1 MAAGIQELTGT
12 DRRSAGQG
20 ERPSPSVRAAVL
32 GSPISHS
39 LSPALHTAAYAAL
52 GLTWWRYEAIECDE
66 VGLPAILD
74 RCGPDWA
81 GLSLTMP
88 LKRTVLP
95 LLDRVEP
102 LAMQVGCANTVVFAA
117 AQRLGY
123 NTDVAGLV
131 GALAEHGIRTLRES
145 ARPVLIIGAGAT
157 ACAALA
163 AVRELG
169 EHSVT
174 VSVRDANRAEGLLGA
189 AARLGMTVAFAPYEP
204 RRLDNARLVISTVPA
219 GAADIFAQNFPAL
232 ASPPQAVLDVVYHP
246 WPTALA
252 VAARQAGAVLISGF
266 DLLLHQAARQVE
278 LMTDRLAP
286 IEAMRQAGLAV
297 LAARAASS

>member
-1 MAAGIQELTGT
+1 MEAGVRGLTGT
-12 DRRSAGQG
+12 DRR
-20 ERPSPSVRAAVL
+20 SVRAAVL

-52 GLTWWRYEAIECDE
+52 GLTWWRYDAIECDE
-66 VGLPAILD
+66 AGLSALLD
-74 RCGPDWA
+74 GCGPDWA

-102 LAMQVGCANTVVFAA
+102 LATQVGCANTVVFAA

-123 NTDVAGLV
+123 NTDVAGIV
-131 GALAEHGIRTLRES
+131 GALGEHGIGKQN
-145 ARPVLIIGAGAT
+145 PVGPALIIGGGAT

-163 AVRELG
+163 ALSQLG
-169 EHSVT
+169 EKSV
-174 VSVRDANRAEGLLGA
+174 SAAVRNADRAGDLSAA
-189 AARLGMTVAFAPYEP
+189 AARLGITLEFVAFDAAA
-204 RRLDNARLVISTVPA
+204 LHGVRLVISTVPA
-219 GAADIFAQNFPAL
+219 GAADVFAENFPAL

-252 VAARQAGAVLISGF
+252 VAAQQAGTVLVSGF

-278 LMTDRLAP
+278 LMTDRAAP
-286 IEAMRQAGLAV
+286 LSAMRQAGLAE
-297 LAARAASS
+297 LSARAGSG

>member
-1 MAAGIQELTGT
+1 M
-12 DRRSAGQG
+12 
-20 ERPSPSVRAAVL
+20 L

-39 LSPALHTAAYAAL
+39 LSPALHAAAYAAL

-66 VGLPAILD
+66 TGLSALLD

-102 LAMQVGCANTVVFAA
+102 LATAVGCANTVVFAA

-123 NTDVAGLV
+123 NTDVAGIV
-131 GALAEHGIRTLRES
+131 GALAEHGIGGHNHVGP
-145 ARPVLIIGAGAT
+145 ALIIGGGAT

-163 AVRELG
+163 ALRELG
-169 EHSVT
+169 ETSVT
-174 VSVRDANRAEGLLGA
+174 VAVRSPGRAGDLSAA
-189 AARLGMTVAFAPYEP
+189 AARLGITLEVVAFTPSA
-204 RRLDNARLVISTVPA
+204 LDGARLVISTVPA
-219 GAADIFAQNFPAL
+219 GAADTFAEIFPTL
-232 ASPPQAVLDVVYHP
+232 ASPPEAVLDVVYHP

-252 VAARQAGAVLISGF
+252 MAARQAGLVLVSGF

-278 LMTDRLAP
+278 LMTDRPAP
-286 IEAMRQAGLAV
+286 LPAMRQAGLAE
-297 LAARAASS
+297 LAARTGSG

>member
-1 MAAGIQELTGT
+1 MASGIQELNGS
-12 DRRSAGQG
+12 DRRC
-20 ERPSPSVRAAVL
+20 VRAAVL

-39 LSPALHTAAYAAL
+39 LSPVLHTAAYAAL
-52 GLTWWRYEAIECDE
+52 GLTWWRYDAIECDE
-66 VGLPAILD
+66 ASLSALLD

-102 LAMQVGCANTVVFAA
+102 LATQVGCANTVVFAA

-123 NTDVAGLV
+123 NTDVAGIVDAV
-131 GALAEHGIRTLRES
+131 GEHGIGGQN
-145 ARPVLIIGAGAT
+145 PVGPALIIGGGAT

-163 AVRELG
+163 ALGELG
-169 EHSVT
+169 EKSV
-174 VSVRDANRAEGLLGA
+174 SAAVRNADRAGDLSAA
-189 AARLGMTVAFAPYEP
+189 AARLGITLELAAFDAAALH
-204 RRLDNARLVISTVPA
+204 RVRLVISTVPA
-219 GAADIFAQNFPAL
+219 GAADIFAENFPGL
-232 ASPPQAVLDVVYHP
+232 ASPPEAVLDVVYHP

-252 VAARQAGAVLISGF
+252 TAAQQAGAVLVSGF

-278 LMTDRLAP
+278 LMTDRAAP
-286 IEAMRQAGLAV
+286 LSAMREAGLAE
-297 LAARAASS
+297 LAGRTGSG

>member
-1 MAAGIQELTGT
+1 
-12 DRRSAGQG
+12 
-20 ERPSPSVRAAVL
+20 VL
-32 GSPISHS
+32 GSPIGHS

-66 VGLPAILD
+66 AGLSALLD

-102 LAMQVGCANTVVFAA
+102 LATQVGCANTVVFAA

-123 NTDVAGLV
+123 NTDVAGIV
-131 GALAEHGIRTLRES
+131 GALAEHGIGGQD
-145 ARPVLIIGAGAT
+145 PVGPALIIGGGAT

-163 AVRELG
+163 ALRELG
-169 EHSVT
+169 EKLVT
-174 VSVRDANRAEGLLGA
+174 AAVRSADRAAELGAA
-189 AARLGMTVAFAPYEP
+189 AARLGITLELAAFEP
-204 RRLDNARLVISTVPA
+204 AVLHGARLAISTVPA
-219 GAADIFAQNFPAL
+219 GVADTFAEILPTL
-232 ASPPQAVLDVVYHP
+232 TSPPEVVLDVVYHP

-252 VAARQAGAVLISGF
+252 MAAQRVGAELVSGF
-266 DLLLHQAARQVE
+266 DLLLHQAGRQVE
-278 LMTDRLAP
+278 LMTDRRAPLA
-286 IEAMRQAGLAV
+286 AMRQAGMAELAGQ
-297 LAARAASS
+297 AGSS

>member
-12 DRRSAGQG
+12 DRR
-20 ERPSPSVRAAVL
+20 SVRAAVL

-66 VGLPAILD
+66 AGLSALVD

-102 LAMQVGCANTVVFAA
+102 LATQVGCANTVVFAA

-123 NTDVAGLV
+123 NTDVAGIV
-131 GALAEHGIRTLRES
+131 AALAEHGVGEQKPIGP
-145 ARPVLIIGAGAT
+145 ALIIGGGAT

-163 AVRELG
+163 ALRELG
-169 EHSVT
+169 ENSIT
-174 VSVRDANRAEGLLGA
+174 AAVRNADRAKDLSAA
-189 AARLGMTVAFAPYEP
+189 AARLGIALELVAFSPAVLH
-204 RRLDNARLVISTVPA
+204 RMRLVISTVPA
-219 GAADIFAQNFPAL
+219 GAADIFAEIFPTL
-232 ASPPQAVLDVVYHP
+232 ISPPEVVLDVVYHP

-252 VAARQAGAVLISGF
+252 VAARQVGAVLVSGF
-266 DLLLHQAARQVE
+266 DLLLHQAGRQVE
-278 LMTDRLAP
+278 LMTDRPAPLA
-286 IEAMRQAGLAV
+286 AMRQAGLAE
-297 LAARAASS
+297 LSGRTGSG